1 MMTNSLKQK
10 ALASILGVI
19 IALAL
24 FFSSVTRVP
33 IFDKKTDGYF
43 NEAISKAGL
52 AYATCRAIN
61 ASVSIIKDSTLQ
73 LEPAGLGVSLAVGQI
88 VDPVDDMAERL
99 SDVLVTAITS
109 LGVQKLAY
117 EISISLAPQLFAVFL
132 FIFSIVLWFENERCI
147 YLQKLS
153 IQFLIIVAVLR
164 FCLPLSSL
172 ANSYLYTNY
181 FAEQISLANNALKLH
196 SMKFDQLGTFTLPE
210 SSGFLGTIENSGSFI
225 KEKSGEFKNALKDAV
240 SDMGAMIEN
249 LLKLTFLY
257 VGIFIIQ
264 VIFLPLFMFWF
275 LIKFVNSIFQTHLMG
290 K

>member
-1 MMTNSLKQK
+1 MTNSLKQK
-10 ALASILGVI
+10 ALVSILGVI

-33 IFDKKTDGYF
+33 IFDTKTDGYF

-132 FIFSIVLWFENERCI
+132 FIFSIVQWFENGRCL
-147 YLQKLS
+147 YLQKIT

-181 FAEQISLANNALKLH
+181 FAEQISLAN
-196 SMKFDQLGTFTLPE
+196 E
-210 SSGFLGTIENSGSFI
+210 
-225 KEKSGEFKNALKDAV
+225 
-240 SDMGAMIEN
+240 
-249 LLKLTFLY
+249 
-257 VGIFIIQ
+257 
-264 VIFLPLFMFWF
+264 
-275 LIKFVNSIFQTHLMG
+275 
-290 K
+290 